1 MNSDPKYLPMS
12 TIKEEDIKKSSSI
25 STTNAKIS
33 SRSNSNI
40 SNINYQYKQTLKFLF
55 RLK

>member
-12 TIKEEDIKKSSSI
+12 TIKEEDIKKTSSTT
-25 STTNAKIS
+25 TTNAKIS
-33 SRSNSNI
+33 SRSKQ
-40 SNINYQYKQTLKFLF
+40 YQSIFSY